1 MNIKTDDG
9 NGNETDEIIDTKN
22 SSFVYYYYIGT
33 VSVKYCFYNG
43 YTYGQYSAAA
53 AQTARALEV
62 ADGSITEAKLAANSV
77 TTAKL
82 ASNTLSAM
90 FAKIGTFSSGE
101 AGEDRVVISDSL
113 IQIIDANNNVRLRL
127 GKW

>member
-1 MNIKTDDG
+1 M
-9 NGNETDEIIDTKN
+9 
-22 SSFVYYYYIGT
+22 
-33 VSVKYCFYNG
+33 
-43 YTYGQYSAAA
+43 
-53 AQTARALEV
+53 
-62 ADGSITEAKLAANSV
+62 AANSV

-101 AGEDRVVISDSL
+101 VGEDRVVISDSL